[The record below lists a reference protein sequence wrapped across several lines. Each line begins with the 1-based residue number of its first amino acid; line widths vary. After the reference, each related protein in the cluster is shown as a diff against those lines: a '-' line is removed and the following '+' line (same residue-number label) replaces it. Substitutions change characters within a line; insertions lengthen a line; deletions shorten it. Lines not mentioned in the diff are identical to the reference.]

1 MLIRELS
8 VDELL
13 VLRELP
19 GTERVVELDA
29 IANRQR
35 LRPTNREHPVMNAKT
50 RSYAMAAARV
60 PMALIFILSGL
71 SKIGAAD
78 AMRGY
83 MEAMHVPGALLWPTI
98 LFEIGAALLIV
109 VGYQTRI
116 VATLLAGFCLLTAAI
131 FHNQFSDQIQMILF
145 LKNVAM
151 AGGFAL
157 LASVGPGPLSVDAKR
172 ILA

>member
-1 MLIRELS
+1 
-8 VDELL
+8 
-13 VLRELP
+13 
-19 GTERVVELDA
+19 
-29 IANRQR
+29 
-35 LRPTNREHPVMNAKT
+35 MNTKT
-50 RSYAMAAARV
+50 QSYAMAVARV
-60 PMALIFILSGL
+60 LMALIFILSGL

-98 LFEIGAALLIV
+98 LFEIGAGLFIV

-116 VATLLAGFCLLTAAI
+116 VATMLAGFCLLTAAI
-131 FHNQFSDQIQMILF
+131 FHHQFADQIQMIMF

-157 LASVGPGPLSVDAKR
+157 LASVGPGSISVDVKR
-172 ILA
+172 IST